1 MRKLFRPAVAALS
14 MAILTA
20 CAVGPDYQAPQQVA
34 DIRFNSPYQQ
44 ADTALN
50 WWQAFNDDDLNR
62 LITTA
67 LEQNRTLVQARANVE
82 RAYAAFRDVRSDRLP
97 SGTLDAGY
105 QATEN
110 ATLDPADDNLVSRG
124 YRGGLNL
131 SWDMDLFGKLRRAS
145 EAASAEAAQASI
157 LWHDAQ
163 LQLISQV
170 ATSYGEYRGAQ
181 LRLLVAQQNLVN
193 LQQTRGIIE
202 ARLQAGVVS
211 DLELARIEGQVYE
224 VEAGIPAFEMALLR
238 ADATLS
244 ALLGQQPG
252 KLRLGAVPKLPELKQ
267 PVAIADGENYLQ
279 FRADVAIAERALA
292 ASTARIG
299 VAKAD
304 LYPDLSISGFL
315 GFVSGPGLS
324 LGSQQSSW
332 AVAPT
337 LSWQGAD
344 WLSVQARID
353 AANATQK
360 MAYAEFE
367 QRVIE
372 AIGQMQLSLQ
382 QYNLSRQQQLK
393 TERQWHAANTALS
406 IARARYN
413 AGSGEFIELLDA
425 ERDLLRSRDQV
436 ALLQQNSFSRLV
448 DIYRNFGGG
457 INLIPTT

>member
-1 MRKLFRPAVAALS
+1 MRKLFRPTIAALS
-14 MAILTA
+14 VAVLTA
-20 CAVGPDYQAPQQVA
+20 CTVGADYQAPQQVA
-34 DIRFNSPYQQ
+34 DIQFSRPYQQ
-44 ADTALN
+44 AETTLS
-50 WWQAFNDDDLNR
+50 WWQAFDDNDLDR
-62 LITTA
+62 LVTTA
-67 LEQNRTLVQARANVE
+67 LQQNRTLAQARANVD
-82 RAYAAFRDVRSDRLP
+82 RAYAVFRDARSDRLP
-97 SGTLDAGY
+97 SGSIDAGY

-110 ATLDPADDNLVSRG
+110 ATLDPADDNLIVRG
-124 YRGGLNL
+124 YRGGASL
-131 SWDMDLFGKLRRAS
+131 SWDLDLFGKLRRAS
-145 EAASAEAAQASI
+145 EAAEAEAEQARI

-181 LRLLVAQQNLVN
+181 LRLNVAQQNLVN
-193 LQQTRGIIE
+193 LQQTRAIID

-211 DLELARIEGQVYE
+211 DLELARIDGQVYE
-224 VEAGIPAFEMALLR
+224 VEASIPAFEMALLR

-252 KLRLGAVPKLPELKQ
+252 QLRLGAVPRLPELTK
-267 PVAIADGENYLQ
+267 PVAIADGQNYLQ
-279 FRADVAIAERALA
+279 YRADVAIAERALA

-299 VAKAD
+299 VATAE

-337 LSWQGAD
+337 LSWQGAN
-344 WLSVQARID
+344 WLSVRARIN
-353 AANATQK
+353 AATASQK

-367 QRVIE
+367 QRIIE
-372 AIGQMQLSLQ
+372 AVGQMQLSLQ

-393 TERQWHAANTALS
+393 TEQQWYAANTALN

-413 AGSGEFIELLDA
+413 AGSGEFLELLDA
-425 ERDLLRSRDQV
+425 ERELLRSRDQV
-436 ALLQQNSFSRLV
+436 ALLQQASFSRLV

-457 INLIPTT
+457 ISLI